1 MIDSRPISAFKFTQD
16 EYDLYQSGV
25 EIWRDIE
32 GYEGM
37 YSISTN
43 GIVKSHARIKLRG
56 WVKYF
61 DNERTLKYSKHK
73 LGYLSVILCS
83 SIQKKLLVHRLV
95 AMTFLKN
102 PENKPEVNHNDS
114 TPSNPCLYNLC
125 WMTSSENQIYAYR
138 FGFQVPP
145 YNYLGMLGAKH
156 HASKKINQ
164 LDKNRNFIASFY
176 GSKEASRE
184 LGIQATN
191 IRKCAR
197 GERPYAGGF
206 IWEYATD

>member
-1 MIDSRPISAFKFTQD
+1 MIDPRPISAFKFTQS

-43 GIVKSHARIKLRG
+43 GVTKSLARIKRNG
-56 WVKYF
+56 RYNCYY
-61 DNERTLKYSKHK
+61 DERILKYGKHK
-73 LGYLSVILCS
+73 LGYLHVTLCS
-83 SIQKKLLVHRLV
+83 LEQKRFSAHRLV
-95 AMTFLKN
+95 AITFLNN

-114 TPSNPCLYNLC
+114 NPSNPCLYNLC

-145 YNYLGMLGAKH
+145 LNMLGKLGIDH

-164 LDKNRNFIASFY
+164 LDKNRNFIKSFY
-176 GSKEASRE
+176 GSNEASRE
-184 LGIQATN
+184 LGIHATN
-191 IRKCAR
+191 IRKCSR

-206 IWEYATD
+206 IWEYAND